1 MLPHILVTYF
11 PYTQD
16 CNVLIEANKMST
28 NRLIK
33 FRPLANDNGPTSDF
47 ERAKTIIETGK
58 FWCQKLWGLN
68 DPMEGVYRTSNSSK
82 QIMDTVFSK
91 KNKYAICSFSHPD
104 ALKCPLLWGHYA
116 NGFKGI
122 AIEIEVADYTN
133 IQEIDYIDDVREVD
147 DSQAPDIK
155 KIITTKLNFWQ
166 YENEYRY
173 LKPGKADNYE
183 IGEIIKVYF
192 GTPYGN
198 IENYEQALKE
208 STTLQ
213 DYDCCRKHLKDVC
226 IEKNIDFIDFK
237 LDVKPGQMIRWLN
250 HIVKTENDVA
260 VANTRAE
267 IAENRSEA
275 SGI

>member
-1 MLPHILVTYF
+1 
-11 PYTQD
+11 
-16 CNVLIEANKMST
+16 MSIK
-28 NRLIK
+28 RLIK

-47 ERAKTIIETGK
+47 KRAKKIIKDGA

-68 DPMEGVYRTSNSSK
+68 DPMEGVYRTSNSSE
-82 QIMDTVFSK
+82 QIMNTVFSE

-122 AIEIEVADYTN
+122 AIEIEVADDPN
-133 IQEIDYIDDVREVD
+133 IQMITYVDDVKEVD
-147 DSQAPDIK
+147 NSQTPDII

-173 LKPGKADNYE
+173 LEEGDAGNYE
-183 IGEIIKVYF
+183 IGKIIKVYF
-192 GTPYGN
+192 GKPYGN

-213 DYDCCRKHLKDVC
+213 DYDCCRKELKKTC
-226 IEKNIDFIDFK
+226 YENNIDFIDFN

-250 HIVKTENDVA
+250 RIVKTKNNMA
-260 VANTRAE
+260 VANIKT
-267 IAENRSEA
+267 
-275 SGI
+275 